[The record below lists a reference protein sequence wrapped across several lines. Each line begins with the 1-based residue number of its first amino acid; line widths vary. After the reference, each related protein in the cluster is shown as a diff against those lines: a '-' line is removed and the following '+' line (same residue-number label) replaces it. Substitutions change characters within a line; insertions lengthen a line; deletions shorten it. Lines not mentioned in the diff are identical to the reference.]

1 MNRQHVESS
10 DIDSIGY
17 DEKSS
22 VLEIEFL
29 SGGIYQYFNV
39 SVNIYNNIMNASSHG
54 KYFHEY
60 VKDKFT
66 FKKIQ

>member
-17 DEKSS
+17 DEKNS

-29 SGGIYQYFNV
+29 SGGIYQYANV
-39 SVNIYNNIMNASSHG
+39 SVDIYSNIINASSHG

-60 VKDKFT
+60 IKDKFT
-66 FKKIQ
+66 FNKIQ